1 MKKKL
6 MDKLFLEAKLRLLKL
21 HYESKSGHIGGNLS
35 SIDCILTLYHMILN
49 KNDLFVLSKGHAACA
64 LYISLWSKGLVSEK
78 ILKTYGKEGT
88 ILPAHPSGKKI
99 PGLLFSTG
107 SLGHGP
113 SLSAGL
119 ALASKFKNHKRRVFC
134 LCSDGEF
141 QEGSV
146 WETIIFAN
154 HHKLDN
160 LIIFIDQNK
169 LQGFGSTKEIVSFN
183 DLKSRINSFDVNVQ
197 SVDGHSPFSIV
208 KAVKQIKPKNLNVI
222 ILNTTKGKG
231 LHNEG
236 KLESHY
242 LPLNEDQYNLAV
254 NNIREMYS

>member
-6 MDKLFLEAKLRLLKL
+6 IDKLFLEAKLRLLKL
-21 HYESKSGHIGGNLS
+21 HYESKSGHLGGNLS
-35 SIDCILTLYHMILN
+35 SIDCILTLYHIILN

-64 LYISLWSKGLVSEK
+64 LYTSLWSKGLISEET
-78 ILKTYGKEGT
+78 LKTFGKDGT

-99 PGLLFSTG
+99 PGLLFATG
-107 SLGHGP
+107 SLGHGL

-119 ALASKFKNHKRRVFC
+119 ALASKFKNNQNKIFC

-146 WETIIFAN
+146 WESIIFAN

-160 LIIFIDQNK
+160 LIILIDQNK
-169 LQGFGSTKEIVSFN
+169 LQGFGHTEEIVSFN
-183 DLKSRINSFDVNVQ
+183 DLQSRINSFDVNVQ
-197 SVDGHSPFSIV
+197 SVNGHSPFSII
-208 KAVKQIKPKNLNVI
+208 KAVKQIKSKNLNVV

-242 LPLNEDQYNLAV
+242 LPLNDDQYKQAV
-254 NNIREMYS
+254 NNLKEM